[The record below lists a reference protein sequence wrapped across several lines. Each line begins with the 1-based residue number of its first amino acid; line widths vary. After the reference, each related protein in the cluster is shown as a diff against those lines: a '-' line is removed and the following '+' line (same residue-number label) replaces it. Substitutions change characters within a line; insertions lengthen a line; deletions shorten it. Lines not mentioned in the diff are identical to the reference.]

1 MNKLFKSVKRMFT
14 AMMLVML
21 ITLGLPAALSAD
33 ANIPYKEAGLQS
45 FPVAG
50 SSTQIYKGAIVCTNA
65 SGYLVA
71 GADTD
76 GLKFEGIAYENVL
89 NSGSD
94 GDYNCK
100 VFTGGVHLLPATSIT
115 QAMVGQYMYI
125 VDDGTMD
132 ESSTNKLC
140 VGRLVEFV
148 STTSGWVDIGQRQD
162 LKGYDDHLHLQTD
175 ADKTVRVNNKTFTN
189 TTGDLTG
196 LRIAPRQGATS
207 TGSIRGIECIPGGAA
222 AASSFGY
229 ANLQGIISEC
239 YGNTIGNI
247 TGIVAAFEGKVD
259 MPSGYPGTVTGPVS
273 ILRCFNDM
281 HGTVTNGVFVMD
293 IANHG
298 GNKAWDGF
306 IRGAEALGTH
316 SMTTSSDKTGN
327 AKSGTIKVVF
337 NNTTYHIQLYAN

>member
-1 MNKLFKSVKRMFT
+1 MKSKLYKFGLLMT
-14 AMMLVML
+14 MAMMMAFG
-21 ITLGLPAALSAD
+21 IPMALSAD
-33 ANIPYKEAGLQS
+33 AEIARKESGLQS

-50 SSTQIYKGAIVCTNA
+50 TSTQIYKGAIVCLNT

-76 GLKFEGIAYENVL
+76 AYRVVGVAYENVL

-94 GDYNCK
+94 GDKNCR
-100 VFTGGVHLLPATSIT
+100 VHTNGVHLLPASSIT
-115 QAMVGQYMYI
+115 QAMVGRPMYLVNDGA
-125 VDDGTMD
+125 VDET
-132 ESSTNKLC
+132 STYKLC
-140 VGRLVEFV
+140 VGTLVQYV
-148 STTSGWVDIGQRQD
+148 STTSGWVDIGQRPALTGLQ
-162 LKGYDDHLHLQTD
+162 DHLYLNTD
-175 ADKTVRVNNKTFTN
+175 LATKTVRLNNKTFTN
-189 TTGDLTG
+189 TSGDITGA
-196 LRIAPRQGATS
+196 RIAPRQGATS
-207 TGSIRGIECIPGGAA
+207 TGSVRGLEVIPGGSA

-229 ANLQGIISEC
+229 ANLQGVISEC
-239 YGNTIGNI
+239 YGNTIGDV

-259 MPSGYPGTVTGPVS
+259 MPSAYPGTVTGPVS

-316 SMTTSSDKTGN
+316 SMTTSSDKTGST
-327 AKSGTIKVVF
+327 KSGTIKVKF
-337 NNTTYHIQLYAN
+337 NDTLYHIQLYADA